1 MKVFFKIHA
10 YLGTVCALPF
20 LIIASTGILLGFY
33 DQLRYSAP
41 PYSLTTPV
49 DHGLAPAT
57 LVEKIRTA
65 YPEYRL
71 TQLFL
76 STAPERAA
84 RARLEGPHN
93 NSQMVFV
100 HPGTGAV
107 LALQKTTH
115 QDWLSFIHALHHG
128 KPFGLPGQIIV
139 SVSGISLPILWI
151 VGLVLWWQ
159 HPSRAY
165 VWRGKPWRIRL
176 RSVHRWLGLALGGL
190 VAILAVLGAL
200 LNFVG
205 PIKQWLDPLPQIRTV
220 EMSQRPLNLERALT
234 RGSAAYPGVP
244 LERIYFPIPDNP
256 LLRLRFRD
264 GTWVYLQGT
273 EGEVIKIA
281 SLFSHWTN
289 LLYPLHSG
297 RLLGTGGPWVI
308 VALGTILLLLGGSG
322 VFTYWRKRA

>member
-1 MKVFFKIHA
+1 MFFKIHV
-10 YLGTVCALPF
+10 YLGTACALLF

-41 PYSLTTPV
+41 PYRLTTSM
-49 DHGLAPAT
+49 DHGLAPTVLAK
-57 LVEKIRTA
+57 KIRSA

-84 RARLEGPHN
+84 QAKLEGPHN
-93 NSQMVFV
+93 NSQLVFV

-107 LALQKTTH
+107 FASQGATH
-115 QDWLSFIHALHHG
+115 QDWLSFVHSLHHG
-128 KPFGLPGQIIV
+128 KPFGLIGQIII
-139 SVSGISLPILWI
+139 SASGISLLILWI

-159 HPSRAY
+159 RPSRAY
-165 VWRGKPWRIRL
+165 AWRGKPWRIRL
-176 RSVHRWLGLALGGL
+176 RSIHRWLGLALGGL
-190 VAILAVLGAL
+190 VAILATLGAL

-205 PIKQWLDPLPQIRTV
+205 PIKQWLDPLPQIRAV
-220 EMSQRPLNLERALT
+220 EMSAQRPLNLERALT

-256 LLRLRFRD
+256 LLRLRFKD
-264 GTWVYLQGT
+264 GTWVYLHGMD
-273 EGEVIKIA
+273 GEVIKIA
-281 SLFSHWTN
+281 SPFSHWTN

-297 RLLGTGGPWVI
+297 RLLGRGGPWMI
-308 VALGTILLLLGGSG
+308 VVLGTILLMLGGSG
-322 VFTYWRKRA
+322 VFTYWRKRT